1 VQNHEQAL
9 GQQVTAAAQ
18 VHNATLDASNE
29 SSRVTG
35 TDRFYSSEAQ
45 DIFGEGFFTLRVQ
58 MIQPVTLVSTGVVS
72 MENVTTMLEAGFQLQ
87 TGGESQFLRL
97 LTTAD
102 ANFRTVLS
110 IKIRRTSTIYQGPV
124 SYAPSPTVPPTTAAP
139 VPHVKPTTRPTHR
152 PKLTQTKPP
161 SRAPSPNTI
170 AILSPT
176 KVPPTDEP
184 TKNSQSVPTLNDRDS
199 DGLLNG
205 AGKPSHFSSTESE
218 GDNQQDSLWIAAMAG
233 GSATFAVSCFLLCC
247 LWCRRRDI
255 DRHETKRR
263 TVYERYGQ
271 SSIRTAYIV
280 PDVVELD
287 DDHQSLANTSLG
299 EQTAGRYTP
308 KRYLLQQEP
317 NVTDIRPLKAL
328 GSFDEN
334 SLYTTPFSTRPD
346 DSSSN
351 SRTPSTRTP
360 SSLASYRI
368 GTLEFGD
375 SILSPMSDATTD
387 SNSEE
392 QYATDPYSIPELF
405 APNGGPI
412 YLDTEGPIYAP
423 KGKNSSS
430 RPGITT
436 ISANDHL
443 ASGLVDEGS
452 IGLDTENP
460 YAASRRQVKASKILP
475 LSSTTIRD
483 SKKHFE
489 GKPRHTYQGP
499 IDLDTLKPYSSKN
512 SKHPGVELQECY
524 GADSGTEVESQPD
537 EEKARQV
544 SKELEDS
551 LFDLNT
557 HMDECSSGLAEF
569 DNDSHFSSEPPQ
581 PSSPSYSSKSTA
593 KIGNTARS
601 LSTRLAT
608 AEEESESSFGSMEEE
623 GKCDV
628 SDEHRDTVKS
638 IGAPSRSDRADQAKR
653 RIESLPSPTHDVN
666 LTTNSRRFQTLTTEA
681 SSPSQTP
688 VLSPR
693 GSKRIVPSGSQSRSR
708 NSEPWLKQH
717 QTSPSALL
725 TSPYAQIHNN
735 DGELES
741 TPLQHN
747 HYIPIVTPEVQEEDE
762 EEASD
767 LDSASEDSEP
777 DGSGV
782 LGMQAREDEL
792 SSVSSGIS
800 PWIFDALE
808 QTLGPRSV
816 TADLE
821 SLGGGS
827 ANKSRTSR
835 TGGDVESV
843 TSGASSRMSYCSSSV
858 ARRGGASLVPRTLE
872 HDLRRLQ
879 LDLSA
884 VLDSDQMTT
893 SSVTVPSLSG
903 NSLSTTIHTRNRAPQ
918 IIGRMRFV
926 VDVPPGKLGVI
937 LANRHDGKGTIVMD
951 VRNNSSLKGR
961 LSPGDKLM
969 AVDGLDVTEM
979 VVSQITSLMAS
990 KAGQEQRRLTF
1001 ISSVAP
1007 DQRDFS
1013 ESKTDVRNY

>member
-1 VQNHEQAL
+1 
-9 GQQVTAAAQ
+9 VTAAAQ
-18 VHNATLDASNE
+18 AHNATLEASHE
-29 SSRVTG
+29 SCRVTG
-35 TDRFYSSEAQ
+35 TGRFYSSEAQ
-45 DIFGEGFFTLRVQ
+45 DIFGEGFFTMRVQ
-58 MIQPVTLVSTGVVS
+58 MIQPLTLMSTRVIS

-97 LTTAD
+97 LTTTD

-110 IKIRRTSTIYQGPV
+110 LKIRRTSTIDQGPV
-124 SYAPSPTVPPTTAAP
+124 SYVPSPTVPPTTAAP
-139 VPHVKPTTRPTHR
+139 VPHFKPTTRPTHQ
-152 PKLTQTKPP
+152 PTPTHTKHP
-161 SRAPSPNTI
+161 SRAPTPNTI
-170 AILSPT
+170 AIPSAT
-176 KVPPTDEP
+176 KVAPTDEP
-184 TKNSQSVPTLNDRDS
+184 TKNSQLVPTHSDRDS
-199 DGLLNG
+199 NGLLNG
-205 AGKPSHFSSTESE
+205 GGKPSHFSSTEIGS
-218 GDNQQDSLWIAAMAG
+218 DNRQDSFWIAAMAG

-255 DRHETKRR
+255 DRYETKHR
-263 TVYERYGQ
+263 TSYDRYGQ

-334 SLYTTPFSTRPD
+334 SLYTTPFSTRAD
-346 DSSSN
+346 DSSSY
-351 SRTPSTRTP
+351 SRSPSTRTP
-360 SSLASYRI
+360 SSLGSHRI

-392 QYATDPYSIPELF
+392 QYATDPYSIPEVF
-405 APNGGPI
+405 APCGEPI
-412 YLDTEGPIYAP
+412 DLDTERPIYAP
-423 KGKNSSS
+423 KGKNPSS
-430 RPGITT
+430 RAGINT
-436 ISANDHL
+436 ISANGRF
-443 ASGLVDEGS
+443 ASGIVDEGS
-452 IGLDTENP
+452 IVLDTENP
-460 YAASRRQVKASKILP
+460 YAASRRQVKIFKILP

-489 GKPRHTYQGP
+489 EKPRHGYQGP
-499 IDLDTLKPYSSKN
+499 IDLDTLKPYRSKN
-512 SKHPGVELQECY
+512 SKHPGVKLQECY

-544 SKELEDS
+544 SQELEDS
-551 LFDLNT
+551 LFDLNA
-557 HMDECSSGLAEF
+557 HMDDCSSGLPEF
-569 DNDSHFSSEPPQ
+569 DNDSHFSSGPPQ

-593 KIGNTARS
+593 KIGNTACS
-601 LSTRLAT
+601 SSTRLAT
-608 AEEESESSFGSMEEE
+608 PQEESESSFGSMEEE

-638 IGAPSRSDRADQAKR
+638 LGTPGKSDRADQAKQ
-653 RIESLPSPTHDVN
+653 RIESIPSPTHAVN
-666 LTTNSRRFQTLTTEA
+666 LTTQSHRFQTLTAEA
-681 SSPSQTP
+681 SSPYQTP
-688 VLSPR
+688 VASSRSTRP
-693 GSKRIVPSGSQSRSR
+693 RIVPSASQPRSR
-708 NSEPWLKQH
+708 NSESRLKQQ
-717 QTSPSALL
+717 QTSPSALV
-725 TSPYAQIHNN
+725 TSPHAKIHND
-735 DGELES
+735 DGELEV
-741 TPLQHN
+741 TPLRHN
-747 HYIPIVTPEVQEEDE
+747 HFIPIVTPEVLEEDQD

-782 LGMQAREDEL
+782 LGMQPREDES
-792 SSVSSGIS
+792 SSVSSSGLS

-827 ANKSRTSR
+827 TNKSRTNSR
-835 TGGDVESV
+835 TGGGDVESV
-843 TSGASSRMSYCSSSV
+843 TSGASSSRISYCSSGV
-858 ARRGGASLVPRTLE
+858 ARSGGASVAAPRTLE

-903 NSLSTTIHTRNRAPQ
+903 NSLSKSSPPDHWKEAVC
-918 IIGRMRFV
+918 GRCST
-926 VDVPPGKLGVI
+926 G
-937 LANRHDGKGTIVMD
+937 
-951 VRNNSSLKGR
+951 
-961 LSPGDKLM
+961 
-969 AVDGLDVTEM
+969 
-979 VVSQITSLMAS
+979 
-990 KAGQEQRRLTF
+990 
-1001 ISSVAP
+1001 
-1007 DQRDFS
+1007 
-1013 ESKTDVRNY
+1013 